1 MTLELKNIIEA
12 LLFSAERPLSPKEIR
27 AIFAEATDE
36 ENPGMSEPFRNVREA
51 QIVATLDELKA
62 ECELQRHSY
71 QLVEIAGGWRLVTR
85 PEYAPWLK
93 KLLDEARPHRLSP
106 PSLET
111 LAIIALRQ
119 PISRADIAAIRGVE
133 VDGVIKTLLERD
145 MITIV
150 GKSDAPGR
158 PMLYGTTQK
167 FLEHFGLRDIDDM
180 PKAAE
185 LRLQAAALKTAEQ
198 KMEEAKAKATDA
210 GSSGSDAAPEAV
222 AEVKA
227 TPHPD
232 PLRPGHD
239 EVASRGLG
247 SPQGERGE
255 AKGGQGR
262 ATPHPDA
269 LRPGQD
275 EVASQGLGSPASEVE
290 EAISAGLSD
299 EDEDDDEYE
308 EDEDEG
314 EEDEERE

>member
-1 MTLELKNIIEA
+1 MTTVELKQIIEA
-12 LLFSAERPLSPKEIR
+12 LLFSAERPLAPKDIR

-36 ENPGMSEPFRNVREA
+36 ENSPVVTEPFRNVREA
-51 QIVATLDELKA
+51 QIVAVLDELKA

-85 PEYAPWLK
+85 PEYAPWVK

-198 KMEEAKAKATDA
+198 KTEEAKAKETDA
-210 GSSGSDAAPEAV
+210 MASGTEAAPASVADAEATT
-222 AEVKA
+222 KK
-227 TPHPD
+227 P
-232 PLRPGHD
+232 
-239 EVASRGLG
+239 
-247 SPQGERGE
+247 
-255 AKGGQGR
+255 
-262 ATPHPDA
+262 
-269 LRPGQD
+269 
-275 EVASQGLGSPASEVE
+275 
-290 EAISAGLSD
+290 
-299 EDEDDDEYE
+299 
-308 EDEDEG
+308 DEG
-314 EEDEERE
+314 QASTPAQ

>member
-1 MTLELKNIIEA
+1 MTLELKHIIEA

-36 ENPGMSEPFRNVREA
+36 ENPAIPEPFRNVREA
-51 QIVATLDELKA
+51 QIVAVLDELKA
-62 ECELQRHSY
+62 ECELQNHSY

-150 GKSDAPGR
+150 GKSEAPGR

-198 KMEEAKAKATDA
+198 RMESSFAKATEDEEAQAKATDA
-210 GSSGSDAAPEAV
+210 AASGTDAAPETV
-222 AEVKA
+222 AEAEATTTTPDEGQTPA
-227 TPHPD
+227 TP
-232 PLRPGHD
+232 
-239 EVASRGLG
+239 
-247 SPQGERGE
+247 Q
-255 AKGGQGR
+255 
-262 ATPHPDA
+262 
-269 LRPGQD
+269 
-275 EVASQGLGSPASEVE
+275 
-290 EAISAGLSD
+290 
-299 EDEDDDEYE
+299 
-308 EDEDEG
+308 
-314 EEDEERE
+314 

>member
-1 MTLELKNIIEA
+1 MTLELKQIIEA

-36 ENPGMSEPFRNVREA
+36 ENSPAVSEPFRNVREA
-51 QIVATLDELKA
+51 QIVATLEELKA

-150 GKSDAPGR
+150 GKSEAPGR

-198 KMEEAKAKATDA
+198 KAESSFAKATEDEEAQAKATDA
-210 GSSGSDAAPEAV
+210 AGSGTDALQT
-222 AEVKA
+222 A
-227 TPHPD
+227 TPHPN
-232 PLRPGHD
+232 PLPH
-239 EVASRGLG
+239 
-247 SPQGERGE
+247 GERGDVSSPPGGE
-255 AKGGQGR
+255 DKG
-262 ATPHPDA
+262 
-269 LRPGQD
+269 
-275 EVASQGLGSPASEVE
+275 
-290 EAISAGLSD
+290 
-299 EDEDDDEYE
+299 
-308 EDEDEG
+308 EG
-314 EEDEERE
+314 DGIRS